1 MVARPWRLVSVTG
14 VLVAL
19 AKSPQLASVV
29 MSAMS
34 GGGDD
39 DFFT

>member
-1 MVARPWRLVSVTG
+1 VTG

-19 AKSPQLASVV
+19 LKSPQLASVV

-34 GGGDD
+34 SSDD
-39 DFFT
+39 EAAGPPYR